1 MIVNTHSEGSDQI
14 NVKISSKDTCVALGQ
29 VRFFLR
35 KQDADYKKMSSVDIT
50 PAFSM
55 LNTARFTKIL
65 ALAGSYRDGEALSAL
80 RKARAMLAEAGL
92 TFTDVAQS
100 VGKSARHGHQTV
112 EAEALKRLLLV
123 AEFER
128 DAYRNEIEECKRKL
142 KKLEREQT
150 QRKSLRRSMAMI
162 EARMRAVLRDRRL
175 KRLSDRELARR
186 TGISPQAVGN
196 WRRRLAAE
204 QAALGGRVSTM
215 DRKSQPRARAA

>member
-1 MIVNTHSEGSDQI
+1 
-14 NVKISSKDTCVALGQ
+14 
-29 VRFFLR
+29 
-35 KQDADYKKMSSVDIT
+35 
-50 PAFSM
+50 M
-55 LNTARFTKIL
+55 LNTERFTKIL
-65 ALAGSYRDGEALSAL
+65 ALAGSDRDGEALSAL
-80 RKARAMLAEAGL
+80 RKARAMLTEAGL

-100 VGKSARHGHQTV
+100 VGKSGRHGHQTV

-128 DAYRNEIEECKRKL
+128 DAFRNEMEECRRKL
-142 KKLEREQT
+142 KKLEREQS

-175 KRLSDRELARR
+175 AGLSDRELARR

-204 QAALGGRVSTM
+204 QALSSKCRPRMEKEGRVR
-215 DRKSQPRARAA
+215 DRAA